1 MKQVV
6 LSLMVLC
13 FGALAA
19 CSGDQSAARGVA
31 SSDESVLLRGNS
43 GEPGTLDP
51 HLVRSGPEFIIVN
64 DLFVGLFSQA
74 SDGEVIPGSA
84 QSHEISDDGLTWTF
98 NLRDDLMWSD
108 GTPITSEDF
117 LYSMRRALLPQTAA
131 PNASLLFPIKNAVAV
146 NAGSA
151 DAETLGVAAPD
162 ETTVIFELERPTPYF
177 GRLLLSSI
185 AMPVPRHIIE
195 AHGQQWS
202 RPPHAVSNGAFVIK
216 DWQPRVHVETE
227 RNQRF
232 YDAENVRLEGVRYIP
247 TEDLSTQLKRFRAGE
262 IDIGLNFPPSQAEW
276 VKRNLSDSIRI
287 FPIYG
292 TYYYPF
298 NLETPK
304 FQDRRVREALNIAID
319 RETIVERILGSGEQ
333 VAYSFVPPGFENY
346 PQIPLP
352 GYASEPLSDRQAR
365 ARQLLQDAGYSADE
379 PLEVEIRYN
388 MTEEHQAIAV
398 AVSNMW
404 NAIGV
409 DSKLLS
415 TETRTHYRDL
425 ALGEFEIGRTA
436 MFANYA
442 DPHAFLMAFSSRN
455 KADNFSGYDS
465 QQFEAALDA
474 SSEAASAVER
484 GVLMSE
490 AEQIALDDYPVIPLY
505 FYVSK
510 RLVNPRVN
518 GWKNNPVGTH
528 LSRYM
533 WLEDTE

>member
-1 MKQVV
+1 MKR
-6 LSLMVLC
+6 LFLGLAVLC
-13 FGALAA
+13 FGVLPA
-19 CSGDQSAARGVA
+19 CTGEQSTTDLVA
-31 SSDESVLLRGNS
+31 SSDEKVLLRGNS

-51 HLVRSGPEFIIVN
+51 HLVRSAPEFIIVN

-74 SDGEVIPGSA
+74 MDGEVIPGA
-84 QSHEISDDGLTWTF
+84 AESHEVSGDGLTWTF
-98 NLRDDLMWSD
+98 TLRDDLKWSD
-108 GTPITSEDF
+108 ETPITSEDF
-117 LYSMRRALLPQTAA
+117 LYSMQRALMPETAS
-131 PNASLLFPIKNAVAV
+131 PNASLLFAIKNAASV
-146 NAGSA
+146 NASRAPVG
-151 DAETLGVAAPD
+151 DLGVRAPD
-162 ETTVIFELERPTPYF
+162 AKTVIFELERPTPYF
-177 GRLLLSSI
+177 DRLLLSAI

-195 AHGQQWS
+195 AHGQQWA
-202 RPPHAVSNGAFVIK
+202 RPPHAVSNGAFKIN

-227 RNQRF
+227 RNAAF
-232 YDAENVRLEGVRYIP
+232 YDADNVRLEGVRYVP

-262 IDIGLNFPPSQAEW
+262 IDIGLNFPPSQADW

-298 NLETPK
+298 NLSSPK
-304 FQDRRVREALNIAID
+304 FQDRRVRKALNIAID
-319 RETIVERILGSGEQ
+319 RETIVERLLGSGEQ
-333 VAYSFVPPGFENY
+333 AAYSFVPPGFENY
-346 PQIPLP
+346 PQQTLP
-352 GYASEPLSDRQAR
+352 DFASQPLSDRQAE
-365 ARQLLQDAGYSADE
+365 ARQLLQDAGYTEES

-409 DSKLLS
+409 ESKLLS

-442 DPHAFLMAFSSRN
+442 DPHAFLMAFSTQNR
-455 KADNFSGYDS
+455 ADNFSGYDNP
-465 QQFEAALDA
+465 QFETALAA
-474 SSEAASAVER
+474 SSEAETAEER
-484 GVLMSE
+484 GRLMGD
-490 AEQIALDDYPVIPLY
+490 AEQIALDDYPIVPLY

-510 RLVNPRVN
+510 RLVNPRVR
-518 GWKNNPVGTH
+518 GWENNPVGTH